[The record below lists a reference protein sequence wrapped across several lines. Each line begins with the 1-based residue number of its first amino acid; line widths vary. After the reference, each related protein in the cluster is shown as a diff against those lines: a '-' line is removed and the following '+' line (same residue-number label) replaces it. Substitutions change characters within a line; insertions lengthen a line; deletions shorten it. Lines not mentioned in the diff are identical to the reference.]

1 MSPAVGILGRLLVR
15 RNEAA
20 ADLDALRER
29 EIQLLALLA
38 IRHGHVVPTEEIAE
52 LLFGHLAEDRAVAN
66 VRVSVS
72 RLRKTLGDGDLI
84 VSARHGYQ
92 LAKDCEV
99 DVELFEERVAD
110 GRAATVAGSFD
121 RARSSFEVAL
131 ALYRGDLAEGL
142 RAEWIDGG
150 RQRLRS
156 LRSDV
161 FDELADAYVALAR
174 PREAAD
180 VAERAISLEPTRES
194 AYRRLMTARYA
205 AGEQDAALAAYARC
219 RQVLSDELGVDP
231 LPETMR
237 LHERIVRGEPIAVP
251 GTHGSARTHRAFVA
265 RDPDRITLDAT
276 IARAA
281 SECVFAL
288 VLGEPG
294 AGKTRL
300 VDEVLRARSDVT
312 VVATRCFALERD
324 MPFQPLR
331 EALGDRAP
339 SAESAEARG
348 DLVARYAR
356 TLISEAH
363 GRPLVWSIDDIQ
375 WADVSTI
382 AVFHHVALRMPT
394 AQVAIVATGRSEDL
408 PPEHPV
414 IATLTELRRQQ
425 RGERLALAPLSLEDV
440 TALARAHHVGTEQ
453 ARSIYTRSGG
463 NAFFATELLA
473 LARRGDRSLPPT
485 ARDAVLARSHLLSA
499 DAQAAL
505 RAAAVLGGRFQAR
518 EVAEIASLEADPAA
532 RALGELE
539 THELLAAPATPEF
552 VLAHDLVREAVYD
565 DIPAAVRSHLHGRAI
580 NAVDGARGAAGASL
594 ICYHAE
600 LAGDRECAFAC
611 ALSEG
616 ERALAAHAGAEALAN
631 LDRALLHANELDATR
646 RCLSLRA
653 EAKRVLGLLAEAE
666 ADQAAAA
673 ALG

>member
-1 MSPAVGILGRLLVR
+1 MAQTGGSTTGLFASRLLLLDRNRATLNGSGRGREGLSELEIRLSSMSPAVGILGRLLVR
-15 RNEAA
+15 HNEAA
-20 ADLDALRER
+20 PDLDALRER

-92 LAKDCEV
+92 LAKHCEV
-99 DVELFEERVAD
+99 DVELFEECVAD

-121 RARSSFEVAL
+121 RARSSFEEAL

-251 GTHGSARTHRAFVA
+251 GKHGSARTHRAFVA

-312 VVATRCFALERD
+312 VVTTRCFALERD

-339 SAESAEARG
+339 SAESAGARG

-356 TLISEAH
+356 ALISEAH

-375 WADVSTI
+375 WADVSTV

-414 IATLTELRRQQ
+414 IGTLTELRRQQ
-425 RGERLALAPLSLEDV
+425 RGDRLALAPLSLEDV
-440 TALARAHHVGTEQ
+440 TALARAHHVGIEQ

-485 ARDAVLARSHLLSA
+485 ARDAALARSHL
-499 DAQAAL
+499 
-505 RAAAVLGGRFQAR
+505 
-518 EVAEIASLEADPAA
+518 
-532 RALGELE
+532 
-539 THELLAAPATPEF
+539 PE
-552 VLAHDLVREAVYD
+552 R
-565 DIPAAVRSHLHGRAI
+565 GRAGRP
-580 NAVDGARGAAGASL
+580 ARSRGVGRAFPGARGGRDRFARGRPRRAGARRVRDARTPRRPRNPRVRPRARSRARGGL
-594 ICYHAE
+594 RRHP
-600 LAGDRECAFAC
+600 GRG
-611 ALSEG
+611 ALPPA
-616 ERALAAHAGAEALAN
+616 RP
-631 LDRALLHANELDATR
+631 R
-646 RCLSLRA
+646 
-653 EAKRVLGLLAEAE
+653 
-666 ADQAAAA
+666 DQR
-673 ALG
+673 G